1 MVGQPE
7 HWSASLEVASCNM
20 LTMTLTGT
28 SPSLRKHGLAL
39 HLWRRGWIGSYWRFY
54 TVCKPESWEC
64 AQLIRI
70 DSCTRSSTRRLSD
83 KTRGGG
89 SEGGREGK
97 GHVSYAALFLPL
109 PLSPPPPRIR
119 RTYFGRHASEPEIR
133 TACAAY
139 SLLASQHLDPLPL
152 GNIILSALQKDGERG
167 TKLQPIAFCYG
178 IE

>member
-1 MVGQPE
+1 MDRKL
-7 HWSASLEVASCNM
+7 LEV
-20 LTMTLTGT
+20 
-28 SPSLRKHGLAL
+28 
-39 HLWRRGWIGSYWRFY
+39 

-167 TKLQPIAFCYG
+167 TKLQPIACCYG
-178 IE
+178 IHCVE